1 MWVQINI
8 RIINPT
14 NKIQGPRWLTSY
26 KSINYNLIPIIP
38 IDHLV
43 SIKRL
48 IICIE
53 SGSGLLSP
61 ILQTKNKIKEFFN

>member
-1 MWVQINI
+1 MANLLKII
-8 RIINPT
+8 RF
-14 NKIQGPRWLTSY
+14 GVRAGVGAGAGV
-26 KSINYNLIPIIP
+26 IPIIP

-48 IICIE
+48 IISIDL
-53 SGSGLLSP
+53 GSGLFSP